1 MKRICKKTT
10 TLSILHILDS
20 NIELQL
26 DICEENVSSYI
37 NNNNTKMSALGLFLV
52 HGKETYGTDRTSKLM
67 GSNVTQCLFQH
78 FKCDFFQLFLPFPK
92 KIICCSVRQRTGYS
106 YANKRNLASEF
117 LDETLRRV
125 GCNKPA
131 NSYGSAQRC
140 LSASSRIFNILIN
153 SCANEEKLLTS

>member
-37 NNNNTKMSALGLFLV
+37 NNNNKKMSALGLFLV

-92 KIICCSVRQRTGYS
+92 KIICCSVRQHT
-106 YANKRNLASEF
+106 
-117 LDETLRRV
+117 
-125 GCNKPA
+125 
-131 NSYGSAQRC
+131 
-140 LSASSRIFNILIN
+140 
-153 SCANEEKLLTS
+153 SCAFEELQPFPSGYFLTKLRHYQWSE